1 MRSLNR
7 LAKHISTMAK
17 SITRQS
23 RSDLAPGEL
32 ISLTERCP
40 GLNAIPR
47 TARCFRLRK
56 MKPSARLQWFQALT
70 EEDLD
75 FLAPTIMF
83 GMNVK
88 LTENRVIQ
96 ALSSDLH

>member
-23 RSDLAPGEL
+23 RSDLLRASL
-32 ISLTERCP
+32 ISLTSAAQ

-47 TARCFRLRK
+47 TARCSGSEK

-75 FLAPTIMF
+75 FLAAYHHVC
-83 GMNVK
+83 MNVK

>member
-1 MRSLNR
+1 
-7 LAKHISTMAK
+7 MAK

-23 RSDLAPGEL
+23 RSDLLRASL

-40 GLNAIPR
+40 GVECNPEDCPL
-47 TARCFRLRK
+47 FRLRK

-75 FLAPTIMF
+75 FLAAYHHVC
-83 GMNVK
+83 MNVK